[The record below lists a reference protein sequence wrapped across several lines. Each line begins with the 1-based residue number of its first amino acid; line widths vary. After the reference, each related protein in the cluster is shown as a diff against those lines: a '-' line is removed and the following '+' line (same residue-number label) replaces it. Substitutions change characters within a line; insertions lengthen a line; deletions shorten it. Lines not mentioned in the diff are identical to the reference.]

1 MKMAAVR
8 LKRNDWVLVSDGGR
22 ALVLRND
29 GKLGDPKLTVL
40 RKHDQHAPPTR
51 ELGTDKPGRTHAS
64 VGPGRSAMEPTDFH
78 QQAEDRLMADVAAS
92 LAEDLRQQKFSS
104 LVVAAAPTAL
114 GALRKAMSDE
124 LKKAVIAEIP
134 KDFTRMNLVELG
146 GAVSQALEAA

>member
-1 MKMAAVR
+1 MAAAR

-22 ALVLRND
+22 ALVMRND
-29 GKLGDPKLTVL
+29 GKLGDPKLTML
-40 RKHDQHAPPTR
+40 RKHDQDTPPTR
-51 ELGTDKPGRTHAS
+51 ELGTDKPGRTHTG
-64 VGPGRSAMEPTDFH
+64 VGLGRSAMEPTDFH

-134 KDFTRMNLVELG
+134 KDFTQMNLVQLG